1 MVPIPQALKST
12 APNVVRKAVLALD
25 VLSVEV
31 ISFPIVDGGAGDGD
45 KREVPRGGPFRA
57 MQGRA
62 SLSLVRFCHV
72 GPPRFLPA

>member
-45 KREVPRGGPFRA
+45 KR
-57 MQGRA
+57 
-62 SLSLVRFCHV
+62 
-72 GPPRFLPA
+72 